1 MEERE
6 NPTLQIE
13 ISRVSRECDE
23 TDKENNKHI
32 LQQMQI
38 QREKWC
44 PHNRNAFFWYFYCVN
59 DTSKVNMDALQMTH
73 CLLCHSQPII
83 SMNSRK

>member
-23 TDKENNKHI
+23 TDKENNKHFCNKCKFK
-32 LQQMQI
+32 
-38 QREKWC
+38 EKNGVLIIEM
-44 PHNRNAFFWYFYCVN
+44 HFFGIFIVLMIPQ
-59 DTSKVNMDALQMTH
+59 K
-73 CLLCHSQPII
+73 
-83 SMNSRK
+83 